1 MTYATQESY
10 PTPNSHISP
19 AEAATELLR
28 RRAAQKSLLAFTEYT
43 KPDFEAAPHHQVIAG
58 ALEEFLQ
65 DVEQKKSPRLAIYAP
80 PRHTKSELTS
90 RRFPAWVLGK
100 HPKYQMICTSY
111 GAELATDFG
120 REVRD
125 IVGSPEYQKIF
136 KTQLKPDSQASNRW
150 QTKGGGVY
158 VAQGVGGPITGRGAH
173 IGLVDDP
180 VKNQEDADSQTIQ
193 EKNWAW
199 YTSTFYSRLMPGGGV
214 VIVCT
219 RWNENDMAGMAVE
232 SEDFR
237 VVSLPAISN
246 GKALWPQWY
255 DLGALNKI
263 KAVMPPRQW
272 NALYQ
277 QQPTP
282 EEGTYFK
289 RDTFKRFKLGDE
301 PKYLHKYIT
310 TDFAVTEKASADY
323 TVFGEWGIDH
333 EGHWWLLSVYRAQ
346 SDPSVWTSELVAW
359 IGSVK
364 PLKVFGESGVIRRSV
379 EPFIKREMRDES
391 NYAAFEWLT
400 RTHDKQAMA
409 TSARGMAEMGLVHI
423 PLTDWGEQLVTE
435 AVEFPGGKHDDSVD
449 MFALLGM
456 AVDQGFAATLPD
468 PEPEQTE
475 PDDAYA
481 TEDDE
486 DNDWM
491 IA

>member
-1 MTYATQESY
+1 
-10 PTPNSHISP
+10 
-19 AEAATELLR
+19 
-28 RRAAQKSLLAFTEYT
+28 
-43 KPDFEAAPHHQVIAG
+43 
-58 ALEEFLQ
+58 
-65 DVEQKKSPRLAIYAP
+65 
-80 PRHTKSELTS
+80 
-90 RRFPAWVLGK
+90 
-100 HPKYQMICTSY
+100 
-111 GAELATDFG
+111 
-120 REVRD
+120 
-125 IVGSPEYQKIF
+125 
-136 KTQLKPDSQASNRW
+136 
-150 QTKGGGVY
+150 
-158 VAQGVGGPITGRGAH
+158 
-173 IGLVDDP
+173 
-180 VKNQEDADSQTIQ
+180 
-193 EKNWAW
+193 
-199 YTSTFYSRLMPGGGV
+199 
-214 VIVCT
+214 
-219 RWNENDMAGMAVE
+219 
-232 SEDFR
+232 
-237 VVSLPAISN
+237 
-246 GKALWPQWY
+246 
-255 DLGALNKI
+255 
-263 KAVMPPRQW
+263 MPPRQW

-310 TDFAVTEKASADY
+310 TDLAVTEKASADY

-333 EGHWWLLSVYRAQ
+333 EGHWWLLSVHRAQ
-346 SDPSVWTSELVAW
+346 SDPRVGTSELVAW

>member
-1 MTYATQESY
+1 MCS
-10 PTPNSHISP
+10 SD
-19 AEAATELLR
+19 L
-28 RRAAQKSLLAFTEYT
+28 AAQKSLLAFTEYT

-214 VIVCT
+214 VIVYT
-219 RWNENDMAGMAVE
+219 RWNENDMAGMVVKT
-232 SEDFR
+232 EDFR
-237 VVSLPAISN
+237 VVSLPAIRD
-246 GKALWPQWY
+246 GKTS
-255 DLGALNKI
+255 
-263 KAVMPPRQW
+263 RQ
-272 NALYQ
+272 Q
-277 QQPTP
+277 
-282 EEGTYFK
+282 
-289 RDTFKRFKLGDE
+289 
-301 PKYLHKYIT
+301 
-310 TDFAVTEKASADY
+310 
-323 TVFGEWGIDH
+323 
-333 EGHWWLLSVYRAQ
+333 
-346 SDPSVWTSELVAW
+346 
-359 IGSVK
+359 
-364 PLKVFGESGVIRRSV
+364 
-379 EPFIKREMRDES
+379 
-391 NYAAFEWLT
+391 
-400 RTHDKQAMA
+400 
-409 TSARGMAEMGLVHI
+409 
-423 PLTDWGEQLVTE
+423 
-435 AVEFPGGKHDDSVD
+435 
-449 MFALLGM
+449 
-456 AVDQGFAATLPD
+456 
-468 PEPEQTE
+468 
-475 PDDAYA
+475 
-481 TEDDE
+481 
-486 DNDWM
+486 
-491 IA
+491 